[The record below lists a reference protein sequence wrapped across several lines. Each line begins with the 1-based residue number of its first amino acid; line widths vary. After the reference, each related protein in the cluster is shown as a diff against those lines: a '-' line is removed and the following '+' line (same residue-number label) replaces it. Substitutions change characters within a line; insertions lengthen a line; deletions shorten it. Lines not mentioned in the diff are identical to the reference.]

1 MSSASAPSVISFIC
15 KNPVLQRWL
24 LVMLL
29 VQVLFSY
36 RSIGFFHPDQHFQI
50 IEFALHQLKEPN
62 GTAPIWELEKMIRPS
77 VQVHLFSAFYIV
89 CNSIGIDNPFTQ
101 IGILHCLMGLS
112 MFVLFSAILI
122 WYLQKKSL
130 PVLLI
135 SLGLLNLTWSF
146 PYIRSLF
153 SSEILGSFLF
163 FATAFAYERMNAK
176 KQSIPLLTLIIIGFC
191 FALAFYVRFQ
201 MAFALVGWFLALL
214 IRKKWAEI
222 PSLGIGFL
230 VGIALNVYLDQLF
243 YHQWVF
249 TPYKYFYVNIFE
261 GVAAS
266 FGTSSFLTYIGILA
280 GILAAPLLSI
290 FLFGVSCYS
299 FLKNWKHPLVLSTF
313 VFIVGHCFIGH
324 KEERFLYPIF
334 FILPLFIGWQLVPL
348 QQWYNSIKGIKKLAF
363 QIFMYL
369 GIGLNFFLLVLFSFI
384 NYAQTVSFA
393 HELNKNYTNA
403 VTIHCFERTPLETES
418 QLPLV
423 YYQKG
428 IKNVNFKELSGV
440 KALDSLQQK
449 PQLIATTFN
458 DIREHKQYLQ
468 QLGYQETLY
477 SSTVLWRINEWL
489 ASKNINTINDIWVL
503 YRYQKN

>member
-1 MSSASAPSVISFIC
+1 MSSAPSIISFIRS
-15 KNPVLQRWL
+15 NPVLQRWL

-29 VQVLFSY
+29 VQVVFSY

-77 VQVHLFSAFYIV
+77 IQVHLFSAFYIF
-89 CNSIGIDNPFTQ
+89 CNNMGIDNPFTQ
-101 IGILHCLMGLS
+101 IGILHCLMGIG

-122 WYLQKKSL
+122 WYLQHKPLSI
-130 PVLLI
+130 LLI
-135 SLGLLNLTWSF
+135 SLALLNLTWSF

-176 KQSIPLLTLIIIGFC
+176 TGQISLIKLMGIGFC

-214 IRKKWAEI
+214 IRRKWAEI
-222 PSLGIGFL
+222 PGLGIGFL
-230 VGIALNVYLDQLF
+230 LGIALNVYLDQLF

-249 TPYKYFYVNIFE
+249 TPYRYFYVNIFE

-290 FLFGVSCYS
+290 FLFGVSFYS
-299 FLKNWKHPLVLSTF
+299 FLKNWKHPLILSTF
-313 VFIVGHCFIGH
+313 VFVVGHCFIGH

-334 FILPLFIGWQLVPL
+334 FILPLFVGWQLLPL
-348 QQWYNSIKGIKKLAF
+348 QQWYKNLKGIKQLAF
-363 QIFMYL
+363 RVLMYL

-384 NYAQTVSFA
+384 SYAQTVSFA
-393 HELNKNYTNA
+393 HELNKNFSKA
-403 VTIHCFERTPLETES
+403 ITIYCFERTPLETES

-423 YYQKG
+423 YYKKG
-428 IKNVNFKELSGV
+428 INNVSFKELSGV
-440 KALDSLQQK
+440 NALDSLQEK
-449 PQLIATTFN
+449 PPFIATTFN
-458 DIREHKQYLQ
+458 DIKEYKQRLQ
-468 QLGYQETLY
+468 QLGYKETIY

-489 ASKNINTINDIWVL
+489 ETKKINTINDIWVL